1 MEGERA
7 HLYIHGKVQGVYYRA
22 SALDTAIQL
31 GITGWVRNLPNGS
44 VEIVA
49 EGSRKQLNQFIEWC
63 KVGPPGATVSDIN
76 VRRDVQDREFS
87 TFKIEY

>member
-1 MEGERA
+1 MEDERA

-22 SALDTAIQL
+22 SALDIAIQL

-44 VEIVA
+44 VEVVA
-49 EGSRKQLNQFIEWC
+49 EGQGNQLDQFIEWC
-63 KVGPPGATVSDIN
+63 KIGPQGASVSDVDVTRE
-76 VRRDVQDREFS
+76 VREREFS